1 MLVFL
6 PTDYRFCFAI
16 MPGRK
21 RKGGGVAPSARKKL
35 SLKEGVNFTSRE
47 KYRQWPEESM
57 VGAME
62 TVKNGAMGLNRA
74 AIEFG
79 IPKTT
84 LKDRISGK

>member
-1 MLVFL
+1 
-6 PTDYRFCFAI
+6 
-16 MPGRK
+16 
-21 RKGGGVAPSARKKL
+21 
-35 SLKEGVNFTSRE
+35 
-47 KYRQWPEESM
+47 M

-84 LKDRISGK
+84 LKDRISGKVIHGTKSGRVPYLAHAEEEELYDWVVRTLC